1 MRRPSRR
8 LPATL
13 LAAAVVVPLLTTGT
27 TAIAATD
34 AAELNAARGPKS
46 PVVPKINWK
55 SCGDKPELKA
65 FQCATVEVPTD
76 YDKPRGATTTIALTR
91 LPASDQAH
99 KVGTLF
105 TNFGGPGGPGV
116 ETLRQIGQV
125 GYTAKVRARFDV
137 LGFDPRGVG
146 LSDPATCF
154 PTAAEENAF
163 WAGKEAFP
171 LTKEQERENLI
182 SSIQL
187 ARSCAKTSPDRLA
200 HFSTA
205 NVARDMDLLRQAVGD
220 EKLSYIG
227 YSYGT
232 YLGATYAKLFPN
244 NVRALVLDGTLQP
257 EWYSASDG
265 SKRTPIGVRLKQG
278 EGGHETFAEFNRQCK
293 AAGPAQCVL
302 AGLGDPATVA
312 ERTLQRLKTKPVVLT
327 LPDGTKVPIS
337 YQTAVMNTFFGL
349 YDPIGYPDLAE
360 FLAVVSLASEPAQAK
375 RSAGAVSESLQ
386 RWIKRMEEY
395 TSVGSSLQFC
405 VESPATGK
413 PLAYGAAADAA
424 DKVAPHFGRARSGF
438 GLMCEFLPIRDHDD
452 FRGPWKQQTK
462 EPVLVIGTKYDPAT
476 PYSATKPYARFWP
489 NARTVTVNGWGH
501 TTLFKSQCADRLIT
515 DYLVDRKAPADGTN
529 CEQDRKPFDPLPT
542 AAKQLPVLGGF

>member
-1 MRRPSRR
+1 MLTRRRTSA
-8 LPATL
+8 LFVAATL
-13 LAAAVVVPLLTTGT
+13 LATAAPL
-27 TAIAATD
+27 A
-34 AAELNAARGPKS
+34 NAAPQTPDSAPLRSPGPA
-46 PVVPKINWK
+46 VPKINWK
-55 SCGDKPELKA
+55 SCGDKPELKP

-91 LPASDQAH
+91 LPASDQAN

-116 ETLRQIGQV
+116 ENLHQIGQV
-125 GYTAKVRARFDV
+125 GYTAKVRARFDI

-154 PTAAEENAF
+154 PSAAEENAF

-171 LTKEQERENLI
+171 LTKAQEREHLI

-187 ARSCAKTSPDRLA
+187 ARSCTTTSPDRLA

-244 NVRALVLDGTLQP
+244 KVRALVLDGTLQP

-265 SKRTPIGVRLKQG
+265 SKRTPIGVRLRQG
-278 EGGHETFAEFNRQCK
+278 EGAHETFAEFNRQCK
-293 AAGPAQCVL
+293 AAGPAQCAL

-312 ERTLQRLKTKPVVLT
+312 ERTLQRLKTKPVELT

-349 YDPIGYPDLAE
+349 YDPHGYPDLAA

-375 RSAGAVSESLQ
+375 RSTGAVSESLQ

-405 VESPATGK
+405 VESPPTGN
-413 PLAYGAAADAA
+413 PLAYGEAADAA
-424 DKVAPHFGRARSGF
+424 DMVAPHFGRARSGF
-438 GLMCEFLPIRDHDD
+438 GQMCEFLPIRDHDA
-452 FRGPWKQQTK
+452 FRGPWKQKTK
-462 EPVLVIGTKYDPAT
+462 EPVLVIGTKYDPGT
-476 PYSATKPYARFWP
+476 PYRATEPYANFWP

-515 DYLVDRKAPADGTN
+515 DYLVDRKAPADGTT

-542 AAKQLPVLGGF
+542 AAKQLPTLSGF